1 MITSS
6 LFCLHK
12 HTPPT
17 IETLS
22 TKTHSS
28 DYACPAFALTNH
40 VPSFLSLSS
49 PDPSISF
56 IPLSAAH
63 FSTKGMAAAAS
74 IIHSPSEQ
82 VVLALRG
89 AAGGKRE
96 AVEERLK
103 TRRNEEWS
111 QNGWRLWMQRRRKVQ
126 QRIPPA
132 GNHKVGKQQQP
143 QKKAKL
149 HV

>member
-6 LFCLHK
+6 LFCLRK

-17 IETLS
+17 VETLS

-28 DYACPAFALTNH
+28 DYALPAFALTN
-40 VPSFLSLSS
+40 PFTPFLSLSS
-49 PDPSISF
+49 PDPSISL
-56 IPLSAAH
+56 IPPSAAH
-63 FSTKGMAAAAS
+63 FPTEGMAAAAS

-89 AAGGKRE
+89 AAGRNRE

-103 TRRNEEWS
+103 TRRNEE
-111 QNGWRLWMQRRRKVQ
+111 
-126 QRIPPA
+126 
-132 GNHKVGKQQQP
+132 
-143 QKKAKL
+143 
-149 HV
+149 

>member
-6 LFCLHK
+6 LFRLRK

-17 IETLS
+17 VETLS

-28 DYACPAFALTNH
+28 DYVLPAFALTN
-40 VPSFLSLSS
+40 PFPLFFSLSS
-49 PDPSISF
+49 PDPSISL

-63 FSTKGMAAAAS
+63 FSAEGTAAAAS

-89 AAGGKRE
+89 AAGGNRE

-103 TRRNEEWS
+103 TRRNEE
-111 QNGWRLWMQRRRKVQ
+111 
-126 QRIPPA
+126 
-132 GNHKVGKQQQP
+132 
-143 QKKAKL
+143 
-149 HV
+149 